1 MIKEHESLLR
11 GAHMVLDAV
20 LLGLV
25 FGWVYAAQ
33 NLVRVELLAPDV
45 PALLAFEA
53 YRWVMLTA
61 TVTWVIVLHVT
72 GGYYSYRSASFGSL
86 VGMQLRTG
94 MAVLGILGFTL
105 FALKD
110 PTISRSLIL
119 TFVGVGVV
127 ALSVE
132 RVVVKR
138 LLELIRS
145 RHYNQRYVLVVGA
158 GAQAQE
164 LVASIEGN
172 PGRGYQCVGCLAPDV
187 ADAAERGLETLGSL
201 DDLEAVLKS
210 RPVDEVAFLLND
222 LGTARLT
229 EWLPMCA
236 REGVKARLFFLPP
249 PLDSMD
255 NYLETLNG
263 IPSISFGIPPSRY
276 WQLLVKRAIDVVVA
290 SVALVVTSPLAL
302 LAAAAIRLTS
312 PGPVFFRQVRY
323 GLNKRRFTLL
333 KFRTMVVDAEHRRGE
348 LEALNEMD
356 GPVFKIRNDPRVT
369 KVGRVLRATSVD
381 ELPQLVNVLL
391 GHMSLVG
398 PRPPIPS
405 EVDAYQPWQR
415 RRLSMKPGITGPW
428 QVSGR
433 NQVDFERWMHMD
445 MEYVDNWSL
454 LKDLEILLKTVP
466 AIVRGTGA
474 W

>member
-11 GAHMVLDAV
+11 GVHMVLDAI

-25 FGWVYAAQ
+25 FSAVYSAQ
-33 NLVRVELLAPDV
+33 NLVRLGFLAPDV
-45 PALLAFEA
+45 PALLPFAA
-53 YRWVMLTA
+53 YQWVVLA
-61 TVTWVIVLHVT
+61 AVAAWVVVLQVT

-86 VGMQLRTG
+86 VWMQLRTG
-94 MAVLGILGFTL
+94 IAVAAILGFAI

-110 PTISRSLIL
+110 PSVSRSLIL
-119 TFVGVGVV
+119 SFVAVGVG
-127 ALSVE
+127 ALSLE
-132 RVVVKR
+132 RVAIKWILDR
-138 LLELIRS
+138 IRS

-158 GAQAQE
+158 GAQARE
-164 LVASIEGN
+164 LIASIEAN
-172 PGRGYQCVGCLAPDV
+172 PGRGYQVVGCLAPGV
-187 ADAAERGLETLGSL
+187 TTEEAEGLGVLGTVG
-201 DDLEAVLKS
+201 DLEATLKS
-210 RPVDEVAFLLND
+210 RPVDEVAFLMND
-222 LGTARLT
+222 LPTARLA
-229 EWLPMCA
+229 EWLPLCA

-249 PLDSMD
+249 TVDSRD

-263 IPSISFGIPPSRY
+263 IPSVSFGIPPSRY
-276 WQLLVKRAIDVVVA
+276 WQLLVKRLIDVVVA
-290 SVALVVTSPLAL
+290 SAALVVTSPLL
-302 LAAAAIRLTS
+302 LATATAIRLTG
-312 PGPVFFRQVRY
+312 PGPVFFRQTRY

-348 LEALNEMD
+348 LESLNEMD

-369 KVGRVLRATSVD
+369 RLGRLLRATSVD

-405 EVDAYQPWQR
+405 EVDAYEPWQR

-433 NQVDFERWMHMD
+433 NQVDFQRWMHLDMD
-445 MEYVDNWSL
+445 YVDNWNL
-454 LKDLEILLKTVP
+454 LKDLKILLQTVP